1 MVRLVILCAALAAAV
16 LIIANPGCGGK
27 TTMAEQERK
36 GAVTFKGSP
45 LTLIGK
51 ELKVGDKA
59 PDFTVTAQ
67 DLSPVSFSSF
77 KGKVCIVTSV
87 PSLDTSVCD
96 IMTRR
101 FAKEAV
107 ALGDKVAVITVSMDL
122 PFAQKRW
129 CVGAE
134 VKEINVLSDYKDAS
148 FGKAWGLLIKELH
161 LEARAVY
168 VIDASGVVRYA
179 QVVPEMTHEPDY
191 DAAIAAAKKCL

>member
-1 MVRLVILCAALAAAV
+1 MHGTCRKLVIVLIAALC
-16 LIIANPGCGGK
+16 IINHGCGGK
-27 TTMAEQERK
+27 KMADQERQ
-36 GAVTFKGSP
+36 GVVTFKGNP

-59 PDFTVTAQ
+59 PDFTVTSQ
-67 DLSPVSFSSF
+67 DMAPVAFSKF

-87 PSLDTSVCD
+87 PSLDTPVCD

-107 ALGDKVAVITVSMDL
+107 ALDGDVAVLTISMDL

-134 VKEINVLSDYKDAS
+134 VKEIQVLSDYKDAS
-148 FGKAWGLLIKELH
+148 FGRAWGLLIKELH
-161 LEARAVY
+161 LDARAVY
-168 VIDASGVVRYA
+168 VVDAAGVVRYA
-179 QVVPEMTHEPDY
+179 QIVKEVTQEPDY
-191 DAAIAAAKKCL
+191 NSALEAAKKCL

>member
-1 MVRLVILCAALAAAV
+1 
-16 LIIANPGCGGK
+16 
-27 TTMAEQERK
+27 MAELERK
-36 GAVTFKGSP
+36 NAVTFKGSP

-67 DLSPVSFSSF
+67 DLSPVSLSKF

-87 PSLDTSVCD
+87 PSLDTPVCD

-101 FAKEAV
+101 FAKDAV
-107 ALGDKVAVITVSMDL
+107 GLGDKVAAVTVSMDL

-134 VKEINVLSDYKDAS
+134 VKEMTVVSDYKDAS

-168 VIDASGVVRYA
+168 VVDAAGVVRYA

-191 DAAIAAAKKCL
+191 EAALAAARKCL

>member
-1 MVRLVILCAALAAAV
+1 MVRLMLLCAAVVAAG
-16 LIIANPGCGGK
+16 LLFTNPGCGGK
-27 TTMAEQERK
+27 TMAEQERK

-51 ELKVGDKA
+51 ELKVGEKA

-67 DLSPVSFSSF
+67 DLSPVSFSKF
-77 KGKVCIVTSV
+77 KGKVCVVTSV

-134 VKEINVLSDYKDAS
+134 VTEINVLSDYKDAS
-148 FGKAWGLLIKELH
+148 FGRAWGLLIKELH
-161 LEARAVY
+161 LEARSVY